1 MKTHMTGLRCGL
13 MAGLVILAGAAQA
26 EEAAPPTP
34 LSDTLR
40 FLGLIMADGSISPEE
55 KPLIEQLRTATG
67 PMTLDIGG
75 SAQTFLEPDAEAKD
89 LLGFFYTPINLNDL
103 WLVDTDRMGL
113 FVHIAE
119 VAPATEDRL
128 TKFAASKFNE
138 KVETSNIGNGY
149 GPISALLFDYFEK
162 YKDLQGTDNNMARKV
177 AYDAMVMVDKYH
189 NDEVPYFIYNWL
201 IPNEYVD
208 EYLDTYDFDDS
219 EDSDEE

>member
-1 MKTHMTGLRCGL
+1 MLKHI
-13 MAGLVILAGAAQA
+13 AGLICGSILLASPALA
-26 EEAAPPTP
+26 EEAAAPTP
-34 LSDTLR
+34 FSDSLR
-40 FLGLIMADGSISPEE
+40 LLGLIMADGSISPEE
-55 KPLIEQLRTATG
+55 KPLIEELRTATG
-67 PMTLDIGG
+67 PITLDVDG
-75 SAQTFLEPDAEAKD
+75 SQQTFLRPDAD
-89 LLGFFYTPINLNDL
+89 GRSLLAFFYTPANLNDL
-103 WLVDTDRMGL
+103 WLVDTDKMRL

-138 KVETSNIGNGY
+138 KVETSNISNGY

-162 YKDLQGTDNNMARKV
+162 YKDLQGADNNMARKI

-208 EYLDTYDFDDS
+208 PYDYEDEDYYSDDP
-219 EDSDEE
+219 DEE